1 MTKNILK
8 GTYCIIIQLRDDTVI
23 EVGKKGPI
31 NFKMG
36 YYVYVGSALNSLETR
51 LKRHLSNN
59 KKLFWHV
66 DYLLNSSSAEIKEI
80 VFAVNENKWE
90 CMLASKISCHGT
102 EIHGFGCSDCK
113 CDSHLFRFDEIEV
126 SIKTCH
132 DAFKTLELEPKML
145 DDLSLI
151 HI

>member
-8 GTYCIIIQLRDDTVI
+8 GTYCLIIQLRDDNVI
-23 EVGKKGPI
+23 EIGKKGPI

-51 LKRHLSNN
+51 LKRHLSKN

-66 DYLLNSSSAEIKEI
+66 DYLLNCSSAEIKEI
-80 VFAVNENKWE
+80 VFAVNNGKWE
-90 CMLASKISCHGT
+90 CMLASKISCSGV

-113 CDSHLFRFDEIEV
+113 CDSHLFRFDEIEI
-126 SIKTCH
+126 SIKTCC

-145 DDLSLI
+145 DDLI
-151 HI
+151 